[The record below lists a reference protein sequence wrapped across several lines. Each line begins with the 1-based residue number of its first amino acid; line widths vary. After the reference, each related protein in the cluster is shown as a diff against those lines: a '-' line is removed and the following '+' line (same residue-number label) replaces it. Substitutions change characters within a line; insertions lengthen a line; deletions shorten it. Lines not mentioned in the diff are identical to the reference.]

1 MRRTGLRP
9 IETHTESSM
18 RNRLLTRN
26 PRTLRIRITSLIFPL
41 MLLGSVAHASE
52 YPVIFVHG
60 FCSRA
65 AMWNET
71 VQQLQAADPA
81 RFGSSAMNLYFD
93 GKSVRRSDGV
103 PLRKS
108 ALTTT
113 RVWAIDF
120 YGYNQGFNLLGIA
133 NIDIQYKAGEL
144 KEVIDAVKSIT
155 GSKKGHPC
163 RP

>member
-1 MRRTGLRP
+1 
-9 IETHTESSM
+9 
-18 RNRLLTRN
+18 
-26 PRTLRIRITSLIFPL
+26 
-41 MLLGSVAHASE
+41 
-52 YPVIFVHG
+52 
-60 FCSRA
+60 
-65 AMWNET
+65 MWNET

-163 RP
+163 RPEHGRASCTYVRREWSSHFVWKGRFGVAY